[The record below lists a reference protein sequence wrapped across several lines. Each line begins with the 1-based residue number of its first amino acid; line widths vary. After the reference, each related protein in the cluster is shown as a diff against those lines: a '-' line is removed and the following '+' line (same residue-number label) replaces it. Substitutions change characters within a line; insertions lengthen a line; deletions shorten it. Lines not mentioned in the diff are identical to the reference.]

1 MRTQRSLF
9 PYRQSFIKL
18 HSESHACTASILP
31 WIDLEIRWNSE
42 QAQTKRDLT
51 RQSVY
56 LVFIISAPSILSWPK
71 WSWVNGWSWAS
82 LWKGKDLQVWFLDQ
96 LNDLPQYC
104 TRKLLL
110 QTLEWNC
117 LEDFIWILLLEI
129 AVRNG
134 QVCNR
139 TAIYANLCP
148 MQHNIYLY
156 RPFFG
161 HSVIRNWDRE
171 LRGHFLQRFL
181 YITIYVLW
189 FHLSWHPAD
198 ILGPYLAP
206 SSPFPSADW
215 SLIPG
220 KMSGIGWFGEA
231 GLKRATLLTLP

>member
-1 MRTQRSLF
+1 MCQLRFSRLHRRWHLPHFNSQSYQQMRTQRSLF

-31 WIDLEIRWNSE
+31 WLDLEIRWNSE

-71 WSWVNGWSWAS
+71 WSRVNGWSWAS

-117 LEDFIWILLLEI
+117 LEDYSNLAAGNRGEERASVQPNRHVCKPMPYATWYLLI
-129 AVRNG
+129 
-134 QVCNR
+134 
-139 TAIYANLCP
+139 
-148 MQHNIYLY
+148 
-156 RPFFG
+156 
-161 HSVIRNWDRE
+161 
-171 LRGHFLQRFL
+171 
-181 YITIYVLW
+181 
-189 FHLSWHPAD
+189 
-198 ILGPYLAP
+198 
-206 SSPFPSADW
+206 
-215 SLIPG
+215 
-220 KMSGIGWFGEA
+220 
-231 GLKRATLLTLP
+231 